1 MENRISRLSDPGY
14 ETSLKSD
21 VGNLQQKCFELENL
35 IRKHEAHQKLR
46 SKELETVMETGERK
60 EVKREFFEI
69 SKEIAIYSQKVESLK
84 EKRKQM
90 KKTKKEV
97 QEKLRELEKNNESRD
112 VSRVEPPER
121 DFNLHKEAFVRVQK
135 MDKAVE
141 GKYSSGLKLL
151 ELKVKKLSEEL
162 AKSKED
168 EMKVMRLLGDKNKEF
183 SEKQLV
189 LSDLQ
194 ITATVTSVK
203 KSQKNSLSYGDD
215 MMFLTEKEY

>member
-1 MENRISRLSDPGY
+1 M
-14 ETSLKSD
+14 KSE
-21 VGNLQQKCFELENL
+21 VTNSHQKVVDLENL

-60 EVKREFFEI
+60 EVSREFFEI
-69 SKEIAIYSQKVESLK
+69 SKEIAIYTQKVEALK
-84 EKRKQM
+84 ERRKQI
-90 KKTKKEV
+90 KKAKKEV
-97 QEKLRELEKNNESRD
+97 QDKLKELEKNDDSREA
-112 VSRVEPPER
+112 SRVEPPER
-121 DFNLHKEAFVRVQK
+121 GVNLHKEAFVKVQK
-135 MDKAVE
+135 KDKAVE

-162 AKSKED
+162 AKSRED
-168 EMKVMRLLGDKNKEF
+168 ENRVMKLLGDKNKEF